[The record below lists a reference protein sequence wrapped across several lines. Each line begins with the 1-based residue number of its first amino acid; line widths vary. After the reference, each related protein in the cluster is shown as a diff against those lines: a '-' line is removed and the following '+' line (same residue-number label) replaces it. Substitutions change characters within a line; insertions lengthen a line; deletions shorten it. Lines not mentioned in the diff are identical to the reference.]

1 MMNRCL
7 ALYICLTIGP
17 VSLPAQ
23 PKTPTIAFDSLT
35 KDFGSVIEGQ
45 TLRHVFN
52 FSNKG
57 GALLQI
63 IRTEGS

>member
-1 MMNRCL
+1 MNRCCL

-23 PKTPTIAFDSLT
+23 QKTATIAFDSLT

-45 TLRHVFN
+45 NLKHVFK

-57 GALLQI
+57 GALLDI
-63 IRTEGS
+63 IRAEGS